1 MSSLLERAIVDA
13 AALKET
19 ALKNAENLVI
29 EKYSQEVKHAVNRLL
44 EAEMDFGAPAMG
56 ADSLDDP
63 LGAPQPMG
71 EDPLAGF
78 GEDPAPEEEMG
89 DSQGPTI
96 DPNSVA
102 AELPDSFL
110 DNSDDD
116 DIIRIKLDSLE
127 AEFDEDE
134 DGVFGGDDELEDDE
148 IGIDISDLELED
160 DEYEDNEYEGE
171 DEEEPDIGLDIE
183 ALSEVVNDLDL
194 EDFDVSTQ
202 DVVEALRVDIDP
214 QKSGWAGTPEPL
226 MREYENM
233 LLAREN
239 DDEVREENEELR
251 KRVSELQKENKILG
265 SASLKLR
272 EQNNEYCAAFGTLK
286 EKLEQTNV
294 SNAKLLYINQA
305 LENASLNERQKRK
318 VVEAISKAGSVSEAK
333 IVYET
338 LQDTISSG
346 RNAPE
351 KSINS
356 LSEAV
361 HRKSTLLMAGRRQHE
376 EEKSADP
383 FFDRMQKLAGIKNN

>member
-1 MSSLLERAIVDA
+1 MSSLLERAIIDA

-29 EKYSQEVKHAVNRLL
+29 EKYSHEVKHAVDRLL
-44 EAEMDFGAPAMG
+44 EQEMDLGGAAMG
-56 ADSLDDP
+56 ADP
-63 LGAPQPMG
+63 LAAPPGAGPPMG
-71 EDPLAGF
+71 EDPLAGLE
-78 GEDPAPEEEMG
+78 GEFDPEEAE
-89 DSQGPTI
+89 DVQGPTI
-96 DPNSVA
+96 DPDSIA

-110 DNSDDD
+110 NSPDDD

-127 AEFDEDE
+127 AEFDDD

-148 IGIDISDLELED
+148 IGIDIGDLELED
-160 DEYEDNEYEGE
+160 DEYEEEYDDEY
-171 DEEEPDIGLDIE
+171 EEEPDIGLKIDT
-183 ALSEVVNDLDL
+183 LSEAVDDLDL

-265 SASLKLR
+265 SASLKLK

-333 IVYET
+333 IIYET

-346 RNAPE
+346 RSAPE

-356 LSEAV
+356 LNEAV

-383 FFDRMQKLAGIKNN
+383 FFNRMQKLAGIKNN